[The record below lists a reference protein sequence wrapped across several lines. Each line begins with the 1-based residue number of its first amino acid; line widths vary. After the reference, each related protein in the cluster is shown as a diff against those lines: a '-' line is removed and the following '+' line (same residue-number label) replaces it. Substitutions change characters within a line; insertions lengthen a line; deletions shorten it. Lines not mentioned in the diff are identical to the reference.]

1 MSLVKIIPKIIYAD
15 INIGLQFFTK
25 LAFEIKYAEEG
36 FYVIERDGVTIQLI
50 TSEANFSIGDRPE
63 FRIETDNI
71 ETHYSEIKSKHPDI
85 LHPNL
90 KVIKQQPWGLKEF
103 AVRDATSV
111 CVIFQQAY

>member
-1 MSLVKIIPKIIYAD
+1 MSLIKIIPKVIYAD
-15 INIGLQFFTK
+15 INIGLHFFTA
-25 LAFEIKYAEEG
+25 LGFEIKYAEEG
-36 FYVIERDGVTIQLI
+36 FYIIDRDGVTIQLI

-63 FRIETDNI
+63 FRIETNDI
-71 ETHYSEIKSKHPDI
+71 EALYSEIKGKHPEI

-103 AVRDATSV
+103 AVRDATAV

>member
-15 INIGLQFFTK
+15 INIGLHFFTVMG
-25 LAFEIKYAEEG
+25 FEIKYAEEG
-36 FYVIERDGVTIQLI
+36 FYIIEREGVTIQLI
-50 TSEANFSIGDRPE
+50 TSEVNFSIGDRPE
-63 FRIETDNI
+63 FRIETDDI
-71 ETHYSEIKSKHPDI
+71 EALYKEVKSRHPEI

-111 CVIFQQAY
+111 CIIFQQAY